1 MNDVDAQDRR
11 GKDGFLRRV
20 TRGALRALRLGFEG
34 LVLAWTTLA
43 IYFSNLPWA
52 WSRVLLAAIVAVF
65 GVRAL
70 WMRRRP
76 RSVLAFWAVFALVA
90 VWFSLIPPSQDRNW
104 RREVAVM
111 PTATIDGDRVRL
123 TGVRNFSYRTRDD
136 FDERW
141 EEREVLLSHL
151 TSVDFYISFWM
162 PGPIG
167 HTFLSFNFDNAPP
180 VSISIETRPEVGEGY
195 SPIASLFKQY
205 ELIYVVGDERDLVGV
220 RTNHRGEHVLR
231 YRIVTS
237 PENARRLFL
246 VYLERMN
253 ELARQPEFYH
263 LLSNSCTVNIVRYA
277 NASGRDG
284 RWDVRHLLNGLIDRY
299 FYDARMIDTS
309 LPFDVLR
316 RRADITA
323 QAQASDAAPDF
334 SDRIRRPFSGAK

>member
-180 VSISIETRPEVGEGY
+180 VSISISV
-195 SPIASLFKQY
+195 
-205 ELIYVVGDERDLVGV
+205 
-220 RTNHRGEHVLR
+220 
-231 YRIVTS
+231 
-237 PENARRLFL
+237 
-246 VYLERMN
+246 
-253 ELARQPEFYH
+253 
-263 LLSNSCTVNIVRYA
+263 
-277 NASGRDG
+277 
-284 RWDVRHLLNGLIDRY
+284 
-299 FYDARMIDTS
+299 
-309 LPFDVLR
+309 
-316 RRADITA
+316 
-323 QAQASDAAPDF
+323 
-334 SDRIRRPFSGAK
+334 